1 MSKIRPDQLDK
12 YMDDDERPFY
22 PKKKKIKKFKK
33 QDE

>member
-12 YMDDDERPFY
+12 YMNEDERSYY